1 MSNLFDM
8 YAIMHDQFLKIYIEK
23 NLWAEKV
30 LNYLHFIKNFW
41 TIVYMESLAGLIKKG
56 LLEGIFQCEVISIR
70 FSWMGKS
77 TPHQR

>member
-30 LNYLHFIKNFW
+30 LNYLHFI
-41 TIVYMESLAGLIKKG
+41 VAD
-56 LLEGIFQCEVISIR
+56 
-70 FSWMGKS
+70 
-77 TPHQR
+77 